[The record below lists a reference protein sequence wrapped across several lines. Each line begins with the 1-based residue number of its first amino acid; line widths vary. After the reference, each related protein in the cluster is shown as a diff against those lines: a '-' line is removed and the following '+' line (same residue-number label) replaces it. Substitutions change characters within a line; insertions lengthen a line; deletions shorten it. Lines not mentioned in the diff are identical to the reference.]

1 MKKIVRG
8 NDFTLRIPVCKMV
21 NGEQVAFPLPACTDI
36 QVNIVNQYRRVSLV
50 YSIDTAEDN
59 IILARV
65 EGDAVSVG
73 TYALEVRGKIFG
85 NDWRSKEYE
94 QFAIVDN
101 NASGDTEFNGELIEG
116 EDSVEMNT
124 ALVILPPTAELTQL
138 INDTNTALET
148 AKQTD
153 ATLKTN
159 ESERISAEQQRVSA
173 EASRASEEN
182 KRSENETARQA
193 AEAERVSNED
203 ARKAAEAQRANA
215 ESERVT
221 NEDTRKVNETAR
233 VAAEK
238 QRATTFTELSA
249 NIDAAVSKANT
260 AASAANAASE
270 KANTAEGKRAE
281 AEKLRT
287 EAETTRKQNENT
299 RLEAENERIN
309 NETAREAA
317 ETARQNAETERV
329 NDENNRKTSE
339 SDREL
344 AEQQR
349 ASAEAERMSNED
361 ARKAAELVRANKET
375 ERQTAENER
384 GADEEERKTNET
396 ERKAAEAQR
405 KEAEEARA
413 TAEASRVSAEKQ
425 REATFATTKAN
436 CEAATKKA
444 SDAASEATLATSKA
458 NASAE
463 KANAAA
469 VAAEN
474 VDAALADNVLT
485 VTNRNGEST
494 SLQLA
499 SYAEVGDVVSE
510 VKHLSETM
518 GAYTDRP
525 DIVLTAKE
533 TNKAI
538 SASGAKVSKSGWA
551 IAEFTAEKGNVY
563 LFKPNVIDESVCIF
577 AEHIQSV
584 ETRGIDYT
592 YTYNSDGTTAT
603 ATATYLGA
611 THTYTYTYAENKS
624 CVITDETGATVDALP
639 MVYETK
645 VGTYSP
651 LVSLNADAE
660 LPKDGYCRYMS
671 HFKGNSAIKVA
682 VSYKVGVADLTMKV
696 TRDGV
701 LASVSTQLGN
711 LSQKEDETRKRMD
724 ELHGSWVDALFC
736 DEATI
741 DVDGK
746 KIKVEPY
753 KVYRL
758 YPTFKL
764 SFAQG
769 WNDFCPLVWVDLTH
783 WDASQVVTANL
794 MFNMAKRLHEID
806 LTGLNMSKVKN
817 VDNMFRGCGLV
828 RVKGLEAI
836 RLDSCTMIDS
846 DRSALDIGMFG
857 TCDQLEDIGD
867 LSGWDMSRKTSVLSF
882 RGCSKLSPLSSMENW
897 DTSNVTTLQGLLAS
911 SGIEKLALPKWNTSN
926 VTTLQNLCSWCK
938 KLTDVDLSSWDTK
951 SVVNIKSM
959 FAGCT
964 VLQSVNLSGWDM
976 SNVVSYE
983 GIFSYDGNIT
993 EMTLGEKFFAST
1005 QATSASFATFS
1016 KWTGNTVRTSLVTNL
1031 YDRRAN
1037 GLPDLKLILHANT
1050 KAVLSEDDI
1059 AAMTAKGYIIA

>member
-8 NDFTLRIPVCKMV
+8 NDFTLRIPVRKMV

-36 QVNIVNQYRRVSLV
+36 QVNIVNQYRRVSLA

-124 ALVILPPTAELTQL
+124 ALVVLPPTAELTQL
-138 INDTNTALET
+138 INDTNAALET

-153 ATLKTN
+153 ATLKFN
-159 ESERISAEQQRVSA
+159 ESERAKA
-173 EASRASEEN
+173 EAMRELAEISRDSEED
-182 KRSENETARQA
+182 KRSENEKARQA
-193 AEAERVSNED
+193 AEVERMSNED
-203 ARKAAEAQRANA
+203 ARKTAEAQRTEA
-215 ESERVT
+215 ETERV
-221 NEDTRKVNETAR
+221 EAEKTRTTNETAR

-238 QRATTFTELSA
+238 QRAATFAELSA
-249 NIDAAVSKANT
+249 NVDTAVSKANT
-260 AASAANAASE
+260 AASAANTASE
-270 KANTAEGKRAE
+270 KANTEEGKRAE
-281 AEKLRT
+281 AEKQRT

-299 RLEAENERIN
+299 RLEAESERID

-339 SDREL
+339 SNREL

-349 ASAEAERMSNED
+349 VSAEEERMSNED
-361 ARKAAELVRANKET
+361 ARKTAESERANKET
-375 ERQTAENER
+375 ERQTAESQR

-396 ERKAAEAQR
+396 ERKAAETQR
-405 KEAEEARA
+405 KEAEETRA
-413 TAEASRVSAEKQ
+413 TAEKSRVSAEKQ

-444 SDAASEATLATSKA
+444 SDAAGEATLATSKA

-538 SASGAKVSKSGWA
+538 STSGAKVSKSGWA

-563 LFKPNVIDESVCIF
+563 LFKPNVIDDSVCIF
-577 AEHIQSV
+577 AEYIQSV

-639 MVYETK
+639 MIYETK

-671 HFKGNSAIKVA
+671 HFKGNSAIKVV

-711 LSQKEDETRKRMD
+711 LSQKEDETRKKIE
-724 ELHGSWVDALFC
+724 ELHGSYVDLVFY
-736 DEATI
+736 DVW
-741 DVDGK
+741 DKLVVDGK
-746 KIKVEPY
+746 TITVIKGQRM
-753 KVYRL
+753 RL
-758 YPTFKL
+758 FPIKSFSLGDKYSTEVCPLAFADMSHLNTSHFTTFEFMFKNCRNADIIGL
-764 SFAQG
+764 ENLDTGRVNSMMGMFQGCTALTTLNING
-769 WNDFCPLVWVDLTH
+769 WNTGSVLT
-783 WDASQVVTANL
+783 
-794 MFNMAKRLHEID
+794 MA
-806 LTGLNMSKVKN
+806 
-817 VDNMFRGCGLV
+817 
-828 RVKGLEAI
+828 
-836 RLDSCTMIDS
+836 
-846 DRSALDIGMFG
+846 GMFQGCTALTTLNISSFNSRKLRPG
-857 TCDQLEDIGD
+857 TTTSNGSISLLVNKCTNLKT
-867 LSGWDMSRKTSVLSF
+867 LDMSGDDWCFDSMRYNSGNFYDWLAKSSVSSLILGKNWFKAEFTPDKFVSLSTWNKE
-882 RGCSKLSPLSSMENW
+882 SVQLSLVIN
-897 DTSNVTTLQGLLAS
+897 
-911 SGIEKLALPKWNTSN
+911 
-926 VTTLQNLCSWCK
+926 
-938 KLTDVDLSSWDTK
+938 
-951 SVVNIKSM
+951 
-959 FAGCT
+959 
-964 VLQSVNLSGWDM
+964 
-976 SNVVSYE
+976 
-983 GIFSYDGNIT
+983 SYDR
-993 EMTLGEKFFAST
+993 K
-1005 QATSASFATFS
+1005 
-1016 KWTGNTVRTSLVTNL
+1016 
-1031 YDRRAN
+1031 AN
-1037 GLPDLKLILHANT
+1037 GLTDKTITLHANV
-1050 KAVLSEDDI
+1050 KKLLSEDDI
-1059 AAMTAKGYIIA
+1059 AAITAKGYIIA